1 MSANLRFPDDFVA
14 LTNDPRVIAAND
26 VLVGGQGRPS
36 DPAKG
41 IGLLLEAMSQGSG
54 AAAERLAVL
63 AALGV
68 ARPSDWIE
76 AINLLVRAAEL
87 GHRPAQGQLAVLAGA
102 TAIPSGGADLWKTV
116 ARSIDLK
123 AHLKAP
129 ALQQVREQPA
139 IALLSGLATPAMCAW
154 LIARGGAKV
163 ARAKVGNA
171 QTGEWVED
179 PIRTG
184 EAAGFGLADT
194 DLILA
199 LTQKRLELASGLHV
213 HQQEAPHVL
222 SYRPGQ
228 EYRAHYDFLVPG
240 EPGFQHILDLM
251 GQRIATCLTWLNDD
265 YEGGETA
272 FLKIDWKHRGKPG
285 NAMLFLNVRKIDRQP
300 DGATLHAGL
309 PVTRGRKWLLSQW
322 VRDRVQPIV

>member
-14 LTNDPRVIAAND
+14 ASGDPRVIAASD
-26 VLVGGQGRPS
+26 VVVGGPGLPS

-41 IGLLLEAMSQGSG
+41 IGMLLEAMGQGSG

-63 AALGV
+63 AAIGV
-68 ARPSDWIE
+68 SRPPDWIE
-76 AINLLVRAAEL
+76 AVNLLVRAAEL
-87 GHRPAQGQLAVLAGA
+87 GNRPAQGQLAVLAGA
-102 TAIPSGGADLWKTV
+102 TTIPEGGPDLWKTL
-116 ARSIDLK
+116 ARSVDLK
-123 AHLKAP
+123 AHLRAP
-129 ALQQVREQPA
+129 ALQQVRDQPA

-194 DLILA
+194 DVILA

-222 SYRPGQ
+222 SYQPGQ
-228 EYRAHYDFLVPG
+228 EYKAHYDFLVPG

-251 GQRIATCLTWLNDD
+251 GQRVATCLTWLNDD

-272 FLKIDWKHRGKPG
+272 FLKIDWKYRGKPG
-285 NAMLFLNVRKIDRQP
+285 DAMLFLNVRKIDRQP
-300 DGATLHAGL
+300 DGSTLHAGL